1 MIADTQ
7 NQQNLNSF
15 IDSRFSQYSNSLDN
29 FPNIQYIL

>member
-1 MIADTQ
+1 MTADTQ

-15 IDSRFSQYSNSLDN
+15 VDSKLDN